1 MPRPAR
7 HGEEQAGAAQGG
19 AGGEPSEEGDAHGG
33 RRMVVASVA
42 SSVHWMVTMGK
53 GGRSDGGACCRRGGG
68 STRCFEDFAPAA
80 SAGSGTCSPRTVG
93 SGNREPVVWLS
104 GRGWFD
110 RLTRDAGCGT
120 RLIGAPGFPP
130 ATSSGQALRG
140 RRDGV
145 WLLGSGV
152 SRGRRW
158 RVLALMSL
166 PALQSVQATP
176 GGMAGL
182 GRSGAAGR
190 VRPAHGLRRHRGDCV
205 LDAYASNRHG

>member
-1 MPRPAR
+1 
-7 HGEEQAGAAQGG
+7 
-19 AGGEPSEEGDAHGG
+19 
-33 RRMVVASVA
+33 MVVESVA

-80 SAGSGTCSPRTVG
+80 SAGSGTGSPRTVG

-140 RRDGV
+140 RRDDV
-145 WLLGSGV
+145 WLLGSG
-152 SRGRRW
+152 GE
-158 RVLALMSL
+158 
-166 PALQSVQATP
+166 P
-176 GGMAGL
+176 GSEMAGAGIDVFASTAISAGNAGRDGGPGTL
-182 GRSGAAGR
+182 GCCWPGASGAWVAETSGRLCTRCIRIQSTWLMGAGEEQ
-190 VRPAHGLRRHRGDCV
+190 
-205 LDAYASNRHG
+205 